1 MAFPRAAG
9 VLLHPTSLP
18 STGGIGGIGDL
29 GPEAQRFVDWLQT
42 AGLSLWQMLPLG
54 PTGYGDSPY
63 QCFSAFAGNPL
74 LIHLPEPQAPRPT
87 PTATS
92 RESTHIDFAAVH
104 ATKPVAL
111 RAWLDTLPY
120 DDAVQHFVE
129 REAHWLPDY
138 ALFMA
143 IKESQGGAP
152 WTQWPLALRDR
163 EPQALETA
171 RLQLAPAIKRR
182 VLEQFVFDTQFHA
195 LRAYCAAAGVRL
207 MGDVP
212 IYVAHD
218 SADVWTNRELFQL
231 QADGTLTVQAGV
243 PPDYFSATGQ
253 LWGNPLYDW
262 PAMARDGYS
271 WWTARLRRALTQFDV
286 LRLDHFR
293 GFAGYWEVPGNAETA
308 VSGRWVDGP
317 GETFF
322 AAMYAALGPLPIV
335 AEDLGL
341 ITPDVTALR
350 ERCGF
355 PGMAILQFAFAS
367 EHSAFQPHRF
377 ARDLV
382 VYTGTHDNDTT
393 MGWWNSTGEGDST
406 RSTDEVAA
414 EKARALRYLACTPDD
429 MPWALI
435 RAAMSS
441 VADTVLIPMQDMLAL
456 GSEARMN
463 MPGRTSGN
471 WGFRFAWEQLDE
483 ARTPWLRDVVHTYE
497 RGAAP
502 SSKR

>member
-18 STGGIGGIGDL
+18 SAGGIGDL
-29 GPEAQRFVDWLQT
+29 GPEAHRFVDWLQT
-42 AGLSLWQMLPLG
+42 ASLSLWQMLPLG

-74 LIHLPEPQAPRPT
+74 LIHLPEQHTARHT
-87 PTATS
+87 TTATGH
-92 RESTHIDFAAVH
+92 EPAQVDFAAVH
-104 ATKPVAL
+104 ATKPAAL
-111 RAWLDTLPY
+111 RAWLDALPL

-143 IKESQGGAP
+143 IKEAEGGAS
-152 WTQWPLALRDR
+152 WTQWPSALRDR
-163 EPQALETA
+163 EPEALAAA
-171 RLQLAPAIKRR
+171 RLQLAPAIRRR
-182 VLEQFVFDTQFHA
+182 VLEQFVFDQQFHA
-195 LRAYCAAAGVRL
+195 LRRYCAAAGVRL

-231 QADGTLTVQAGV
+231 QADGSLTVQAGV

-262 PAMARDGYS
+262 SAMAKGNYA

-293 GFAGYWEVPGNAETA
+293 GFAGYWEVPGNAQTA
-308 VSGRWVDGP
+308 VSGRWADGP
-317 GETFF
+317 GEAFF
-322 AAMYAALGPLPIV
+322 AAMHAALGPLPIV

-367 EHSAFQPHRF
+367 EHSDFQPHRF

-406 RSTDEVAA
+406 RHADDVAA
-414 EKARALRYLACTPDD
+414 EKARTLRYLACTSDD

-441 VADTVLIPMQDMLAL
+441 VADTVLLPMQDVLAL

-463 MPGRTSGN
+463 LPGRTSGN
-471 WGFRFAWEQLDE
+471 WTFRFAWDQLDE
-483 ARTPWLRDVVHTYE
+483 TRTQWLRDLVHTYE

-502 SSKR
+502 SSMR

>member
-18 STGGIGGIGDL
+18 STGGMGDL
-29 GPEAQRFVDWLQT
+29 GPEARRFVDWMQT

-74 LIHLPEPQAPRPT
+74 LIHVPEQQTARHT
-87 PTATS
+87 PNVTS
-92 RESTHIDFAAVH
+92 RESTHIDFSAVH
-104 ATKPVAL
+104 ATKPAAL

-120 DDAVQHFVE
+120 DDAVQRFVE
-129 REAHWLPDY
+129 HEANWLPDY

-143 IKESQGGAP
+143 IKESQRGAP
-152 WTQWPLALRDR
+152 WTQWPPELRDR
-163 EPQALETA
+163 EPQALEAA
-171 RLQLAPAIKRR
+171 RQQLTPAITQR
-182 VLEQFVFDTQFHA
+182 VLEQFVFDTQFRA
-195 LRAYCAAAGVRL
+195 LRDYCAAAGVRL

-262 PAMARDGYS
+262 PAMARDGYR

-317 GETFF
+317 GEAFF
-322 AAMYAALGPLPIV
+322 AAMHAALGPLPIV

-367 EHSAFQPHRF
+367 EHSDFQPHRF

-406 RSTDEVAA
+406 RNTDDVAA
-414 EKARALRYLACTPDD
+414 EKERALRYLACTPDD

-471 WGFRFAWEQLDE
+471 WGFRFGWEQFDE
-483 ARTPWLRDVVHTYE
+483 ARTQWLRGLVHTYE

-502 SSKR
+502 SSNR

>member
-18 STGGIGGIGDL
+18 SPGGIGDL
-29 GPEAQRFVDWLQT
+29 GPEAHRFVDWLQT

-74 LIHLPEPQAPRPT
+74 LIHLPEELTARHTQAG
-87 PTATS
+87 
-92 RESTHIDFAAVH
+92 THVARQSHVVDFAAVH

-111 RAWLDTLPY
+111 RAWLDTLPFG
-120 DDAVQHFVE
+120 DEVQHFVE

-143 IKESQGGAP
+143 IKESEGGAP
-152 WTQWPLALRDR
+152 WTRWPRALRDR
-163 EPQALETA
+163 EPDALEAA
-171 RLQLAPAIKRR
+171 REQLAPAIRRR
-182 VLEQFVFDTQFHA
+182 VLEQFVFDSQFHA
-195 LRAYCAAAGVRL
+195 LRAHCAAAGVRL

-231 QADGTLTVQAGV
+231 QADGSLTVQAGV

-262 PAMARDGYS
+262 PAMALDGYQ

-308 VSGRWVDGP
+308 VSGRWVPGP
-317 GETFF
+317 GESFF
-322 AAMYAALGPLPIV
+322 AAMHAALGPLPIV

-341 ITPDVTALR
+341 ITPDVKALR

-367 EHSAFQPHRF
+367 EHSDFQPHRF
-377 ARDLV
+377 TRDLV

-393 MGWWNSTGEGDST
+393 MGWWRSTGKDDST
-406 RSTDEVAA
+406 RTADDVAA
-414 EKARALRYLACTPDD
+414 EKARALRYLACNADD

-435 RAAMSS
+435 RAAMAS
-441 VADTVLIPMQDMLAL
+441 VADTVLIPMQDVLAL
-456 GSEARMN
+456 GSDARMN
-463 MPGRTSGN
+463 LPGRTSRN
-471 WGFRFAWEQLDE
+471 WAFRFAWTQLD
-483 ARTPWLRDVVHTYE
+483 ATRTTWLRDLVHTYE
-497 RGAAP
+497 RGAVP
-502 SSKR
+502 SPV